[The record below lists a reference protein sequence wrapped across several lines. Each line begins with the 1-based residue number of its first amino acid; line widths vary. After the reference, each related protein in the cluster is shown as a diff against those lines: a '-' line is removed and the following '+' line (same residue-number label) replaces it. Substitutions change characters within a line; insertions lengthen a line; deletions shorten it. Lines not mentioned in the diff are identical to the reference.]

1 MAGIAAAIIGAGALS
16 AGGMIYG
23 AKTAANAQTNASRN
37 AISAEQQIYNQNK
50 EQLQPFINAGQSAL
64 PTLQSLLTP
73 GANQTAT
80 LNQIPGFTFAQ
91 DWGQKAV
98 QNLGTTRGL
107 GGNVLTAGANYA
119 TGLAQ
124 QGWGNIVN
132 SLQGLVNTGS
142 GAAGALAGVGATTG
156 GQIGGQMVGIGN
168 AQAGAATAI
177 GSAAGNFGNSI
188 STAAL
193 LQKLTGS
200 NGMYGSQ
207 GAAGANTGAP
217 GGGYYDATGGVQP
230 GPGYYP

>member
-1 MAGIAAAIIGAGALS
+1 MAGIAAAIIGAGAIT
-16 AGGMIYG
+16 AGASIYG
-23 AKTAANAQTNASRN
+23 ANKAANAQTNASKN
-37 AISAEQQIYNQNK
+37 AISAEQNIYNQNK
-50 EQLQPFINAGQSAL
+50 AQLQPFISAGQSAL

-73 GANQTAT
+73 GPNQTST
-80 LNQIPGFTFAQ
+80 LSQIPGFQFAQ

-177 GSAAGNFGNSI
+177 GTGAGNFANSI

-193 LQKLTGS
+193 LQKLTG
-200 NGMYGSQ
+200 NQGMYGN
-207 GAAGANTGAP
+207 AINAGTQP
-217 GGGYYDATGGVQP
+217 GVSNGGYNFLDAMA
-230 GPGYYP
+230 